1 MPPFWLLLRSWFE
14 RIELDR
20 SRTTELPVV
29 RAVLWR
35 GRLRLDAPS
44 VNYSYGSLHAILAA
58 ALREIDITAIAPR
71 SVLVLGLG
79 AGSAVHLLRRTH
91 RIAAPIVAVELDPEV
106 VRLARRHFGL
116 DRWRDLE
123 IVVDDAAQ
131 FVERDPRRFD
141 LVIVDVFV
149 DASVPAPLRAPR
161 FLQAVQQRLQPGALL
176 LFNVVANR
184 VDAAR
189 EVDALETALREVLPD
204 VRSLA
209 VRDNVVFV
217 ARRAR

>member
-44 VNYSYGSLHAILAA
+44 VNYSYGSLHTILAA

-91 RIAAPIVAVELDPEV
+91 RIHAPIVAVELDPEV
-106 VRLARRHFGL
+106 VRLARQHFGL

-123 IVVDDAAQ
+123 IVVGDAAQ